1 MTGGPGTAPLHAT
14 PSPNWRLHGGAFA
27 AAGVQRLRERPPHSE
42 AARGAAAVSGG
53 RRLSTA
59 PTARAE
65 AGIEL
70 ICGPMFSGKTTALLA
85 RVASEEAAGHK
96 VRNPPFSST
105 GNDY

>member
-1 MTGGPGTAPLHAT
+1 
-14 PSPNWRLHGGAFA
+14 
-27 AAGVQRLRERPPHSE
+27 
-42 AARGAAAVSGG
+42 
-53 RRLSTA
+53 LSTA